1 MKLSWTRVLH
11 QETQLVLLL
20 PQLTFAISVK
30 NGKNY
35 SFFLS
40 SEHEKI
46 QWTQSIRVLQQTLPA
61 SQSDTAVNLNE
72 LQAWIETCRK
82 GLNPNLGSFLLR
94 STKDEDL
101 LHGDLYIEILS
112 LQRLSRPAG
121 KLSYPQSNDHCVKM
135 IQQLLTSFSLS
146 PFFLSL
152 LR

>member
-1 MKLSWTRVLH
+1 M
-11 QETQLVLLL
+11 VLLL
-20 PQLTFAISVK
+20 PQLTFAISTK
-30 NGKNY
+30 SGKNY

-46 QWTQSIRVLQQTLPA
+46 QWTHSIKVLQQTLPA
-61 SQSDTAVNLNE
+61 SSSSDTTTVNLNE

-121 KLSYPQSNDHCVKM
+121 EFSYPQSNNHCVK
-135 IQQLLTSFSLS
+135 LL
-146 PFFLSL
+146 
-152 LR
+152 